1 MEAGVTPS
9 CGHVCVGVVCMSQE
23 HSLALMLVLWSLQVP
38 SPWGSPLSASLRAD
52 HGGVGVLAGSGSL
65 RWGPCGSKA
74 PVH

>member
-9 CGHVCVGVVCMSQE
+9 CGHVRVGVVCMSQE